1 MPLDLA
7 DKHVLVQAPPFFG
20 YDEVIANAL
29 RERGATVD
37 LIPDRPFNSALMH
50 AVTKLERRAVLGHAA
65 HLYRRRLA
73 ELGRSR
79 YDHILVVNGQ
89 TLSDT
94 YLKTLRQDYPTARF
108 SFYIWDDFENRPHA
122 VAMLPLYD
130 AAFSFDRLAAEKY
143 GVGFRPLFFSPDFDL
158 PANPAADLDLSFVG
172 TAHSDRP
179 AMVHRIDQ
187 RLPATVSRYWFLYLK
202 ARWVLH
208 YNRLTNRHF
217 RRLPSSLFRYTPMPR
232 SEVKLVFGRSKGFL
246 DIEHERQSGLTIR
259 TFEALGSRKK
269 LVTTNA
275 RIREFDFYSP
285 DNIQVID
292 RRNPRIDLDLLGAPM
307 KEIAPDV
314 RHRYSV
320 QGWVDDIIGKGGIN
334 RDS

>member
-29 RERGATVD
+29 RDRGAIVD

-50 AVTKLERRAVLGHAA
+50 AVTKLERRAVLGQAA
-65 HLYRRRLA
+65 RLYRRRLS

-94 YLKTLRQDYPTARF
+94 YLKTLRQEYPTARF

-130 AAFSFDRLAAEKY
+130 AAFSFDRLAAERY
-143 GVGFRPLFFSPDFDL
+143 GLSFRPLFFSPDFDL
-158 PANPAADLDLSFVG
+158 PTNPTADLELSFVG

-179 AMVHRIDQ
+179 AVVHRIDQ
-187 RLPATVSRYWFLYLK
+187 LLPPTVSRYWFLYLK

-217 RRLPSSLFRYTPMPR
+217 RGLPSSLFSHTPMPR
-232 SEVKLVFGRSKGFL
+232 SKVKALFGRSKGFI
-246 DIEHERQSGLTIR
+246 DIEHERQSGATIR

-269 LVTTNA
+269 LITTNA

-285 DNIQVID
+285 ENIQVID
-292 RRNPRIDLDLLGAPM
+292 RRDPHIDLDLLEAPV

-320 QGWVDDIIGKGGIN
+320 QGWVDDIVGSGIN